1 MNKANGRSRMEQLS
15 EIARNTFWGYVGCEL
30 EYMDETKV
38 IVTLD
43 VREHHLNLIGILHGG
58 VHTTLLDSAMG
69 IIAMAAR
76 PGEDVVTS
84 SMNVHFTSP
93 VRLGKVTVIAEILH
107 TSGKTITTQGTLKSE
122 DDTLCS
128 VATASFRVI
137 EKKT

>member
-1 MNKANGRSRMEQLS
+1 MDSTNGRSRMEQLA
-15 EIARNTFWGYVGCEL
+15 EIARNTFWGHVGCEL

-38 IVTLD
+38 IVSLD

-58 VHTTLLDSAMG
+58 VHATLLDSAMG

-93 VRLGKVTVIAEILH
+93 VRVGKVTAIAEIVH
-107 TSGKTITTQGTLKSE
+107 VSGKTVTTQATLRSE
-122 DDTLCS
+122 KDTLCS
-128 VATASFRVI
+128 LATASFRII
-137 EKKT
+137 EKKI